1 MASEIGPSDRCGW
14 ANGNA
19 LMAAY
24 HDNEWGVP
32 QHDDSILFEFLL
44 LDSFQA
50 GLSWSCILNKREGF
64 RRAFAGFDVETV
76 ARFGETDVTRLL
88 ADSSIVRHRGKI
100 EAVIANARG
109 TLRIREEFGSLDA
122 YLWRFVDGK
131 PKVNH
136 WETLDQIPAQSSES
150 EAMSKDLRKRGF
162 RFVGPTICYAFM
174 QGAGLIDDHLFT
186 CFRRR

>member
-1 MASEIGPSDRCGW
+1 MS
-14 ANGNA
+14 
-19 LMAAY
+19 AY
-24 HDNEWGVP
+24 HDTEWGTP
-32 QHDDSILFEFLL
+32 QHDDAVLFEFLV

-64 RRAFAGFDVETV
+64 RKAFEGFDAERV
-76 ARFGETDVTRLL
+76 ARFTESDITRLL
-88 ADSSIVRHRGKI
+88 ADASIVRHRGKI

-109 TLRIREEFGSLDA
+109 TLRLKEEFGTLDA
-122 YLWRFVDGK
+122 YLWRFVDGA

-136 WETLDQIPAQSSES
+136 WASMDQIPAQSAES

-174 QGAGLIDDHLFT
+174 QGAGLVDDHLLA